1 MLKIYLI
8 IINAIAFCLMLV
20 DKLFAKKKLFR
31 IPETMLLGTALVG
44 GSLGA
49 LAGMYLCHHKTRKA
63 KFYLSIPIMFLM
75 QVLLILAIGQRII

>member
-8 IINAIAFCLMLV
+8 IINAIAFVLMLT
-20 DKLFAKKKLFR
+20 DKLLARNKLMR
-31 IPETMLLGTALVG
+31 IPEAVLLGCALVG

-63 KFYLSIPIMFLM
+63 KFYISIPIMFLV
-75 QVLLILAIGQRII
+75 QVLLIFAIRHT

>member
-8 IINAIAFCLMLV
+8 IINAIAFTLMLA
-20 DKLFAKKKLFR
+20 DKLSAKHKRMR
-31 IPETMLLGTALVG
+31 IPETVLLGCAFAG

-63 KFYLSIPIMFLM
+63 KFYISIPIMFLV
-75 QVLLILAIGQRII
+75 QVLLIFAIR

>member
-8 IINAIAFCLMLV
+8 IINAIAFTLMLA
-20 DKLFAKKKLFR
+20 DKLSAKHKGMR
-31 IPETMLLGTALVG
+31 IPERVLLGCALVG

-63 KFYLSIPIMFLM
+63 KFYISIPIMFFA
-75 QVLLILAIGQRII
+75 QVVLIFAIRQTII